1 MFEFNKDKF
10 EVFVGWVFTLIVLA
24 NIFCPAV
31 GIITGVLLTS
41 QNYIPLI
48 FGVFAIITLAYVLTV
63 NEVAKLV

>member
-10 EVFVGWVFTLIVLA
+10 EVFVGWVFMLIVLA
-24 NIFCPAV
+24 NIFCPAI

-41 QNYIPLI
+41 QNYIPLM

>member
-1 MFEFNKDKF
+1 MFKFNKDKF

-24 NIFCPAV
+24 NIFCPAI

-41 QNYIPLI
+41 QNYIPLM